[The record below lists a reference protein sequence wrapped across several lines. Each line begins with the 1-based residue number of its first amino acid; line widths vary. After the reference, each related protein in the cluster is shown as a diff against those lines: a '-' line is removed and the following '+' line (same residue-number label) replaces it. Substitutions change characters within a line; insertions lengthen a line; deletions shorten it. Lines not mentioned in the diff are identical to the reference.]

1 MSNISLAQEVV
12 VVLAPFPNNPNPVA
26 EFDVVRDFDLNG
38 DGLVWYARPQL
49 FFNCTLCSRGCQGSE
64 YSADHNLK
72 EVSLVYFSTFE
83 PINRTPNIVMQK
95 AGVPMLYDTV
105 TASNPRLPSLYIGPV
120 ANVLGRA
127 PLIPCFIDGNTHPTI
142 PYKFKNSRILGSAS
156 ADTQPDRGNGS
167 RLYEV
172 NLWLWRYGR
181 GQPRTMFIDEAEA
194 ARQDRISEARRRAE
208 ETKKRSREEAA
219 ARERAAAAE

>member
-1 MSNISLAQEVV
+1 MSNIRLAQEVV

-49 FFNCTLCSRGCQGSE
+49 FFNCTLCSRGCQGPE
-64 YSADHNLK
+64 YSADHK

-83 PINRTPNIVMQK
+83 PINLTPNSVMQK
-95 AGVPMLYDTV
+95 AGVPMLYDT
-105 TASNPRLPSLYIGPV
+105 ASNPRLPSLYICPA
-120 ANVLGRA
+120 ANVLLRA

-142 PYKFKNSRILGSAS
+142 PYKFMNSRNLGSAS

-181 GQPRTMFIDEAEA
+181 GQPLTMSIDEAEA

-208 ETKKRSREEAA
+208 ETKKHSREAA
-219 ARERAAAAE
+219 GRERAAAAE